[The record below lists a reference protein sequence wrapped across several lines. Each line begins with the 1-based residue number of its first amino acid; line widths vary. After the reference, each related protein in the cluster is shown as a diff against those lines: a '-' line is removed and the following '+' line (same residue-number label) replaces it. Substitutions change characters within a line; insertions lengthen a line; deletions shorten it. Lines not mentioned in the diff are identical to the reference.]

1 MDALA
6 HRPRVEDTEEER
18 PVAAAD
24 DHVERHWEADVALQ
38 VRREPYTLR
47 REAKGD
53 EQKRHAHHV
62 RVKRAAN
69 RHLVVVR
76 ALKKVGVI
84 VAREAAPH
92 I

>member
-1 MDALA
+1 MIGCACA
-6 HRPRVEDTEEER
+6 PAEQRKTEQRPA
-18 PVAAAD
+18 AAAD

-38 VRREPYTLR
+38 VRREPYTLC

-62 RVKRAAN
+62 RVKGAAN